1 MKGPGWPTERG
12 WYAIALFVQ
21 TDALLAMIAVIPVL
35 RTDEFFKSLA
45 TAIVVTGWIGFAVG
59 MRGNA
64 EERKQTTDAIS
75 AVHEIAKSLPNN
87 STPDVTL
94 KPGETA
100 RAEDTL

>member
-21 TDALLAMIAVIPVL
+21 TMIILTMIALVPAL
-35 RTDEFFKSLA
+35 RADEFFKSIA

-59 MRGNA
+59 MRDNA
-64 EERKQTTDAIS
+64 QDRAQVGKAIETM
-75 AVHEIAKSLPNN
+75 HEQAKSLPN
-87 STPDVTL
+87 TVPPDVTL

-100 RAEDTL
+100 QAEALP